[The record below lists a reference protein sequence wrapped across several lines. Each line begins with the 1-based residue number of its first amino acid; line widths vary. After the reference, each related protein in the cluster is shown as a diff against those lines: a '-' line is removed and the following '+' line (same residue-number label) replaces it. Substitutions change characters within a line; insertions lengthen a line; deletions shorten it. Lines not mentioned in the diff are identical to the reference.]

1 MELLSALHRFK
12 TCVWF
17 YDNLYRNGEWI
28 LQGACKCFESVF
40 LLFFYCGCIFLLPPV
55 WATAVYTMCSFNRLL
70 PNIGVTSKLWEFM
83 CRKSDLFDILVV
95 SVISSTPKI
104 FNINFGIATWHQM
117 LQMLSNALM
126 FTLFALFA
134 RMSCTTPSYWLICDR
149 VDQLELEGDFR
160 ALRAAGGK
168 MLTSLVT

>member
-1 MELLSALHRFK
+1 MELLSALHPFK

-70 PNIGVTSKLWEFM
+70 PNIGVTSNLWEFM

-117 LQMLSNALM
+117 LQMLSCSLSSLCSLACRVQRRVTGWFVIGSTSWNLKEI
-126 FTLFALFA
+126 
-134 RMSCTTPSYWLICDR
+134 SEPSER
-149 VDQLELEGDFR
+149 
-160 ALRAAGGK
+160 
-168 MLTSLVT
+168 LVEKCLHP